1 MNTIKASKILLIIVA
16 ILLIT
21 IPFVVFSQT
30 KTEAD
35 STTQAISSQDGDYI
49 FFIVEEGKT
58 PLAAAPQVEHSNS
71 VIWFVFITMLSVA
84 GLIYVFW
91 YMALI
96 HNTNAF
102 INSIPAYLRPSNV
115 YKGSILHPIRTME
128 ISNDMVNT
136 LVDKFFKN

>member
-1 MNTIKASKILLIIVA
+1 MNSIKISKVLLFIVA
-16 ILLIT
+16 ILLLT
-21 IPFVVFSQT
+21 IPFVAFSQT
-30 KTEAD
+30 KAEAD
-35 STTQAISSQDGDYI
+35 STTQAITSHDGDYV
-49 FFIVEEGKT
+49 FFIVEESKT
-58 PLAAAPQVEHSNS
+58 PLAAAPQIEHNNS
-71 VIWFVFITMLSVA
+71 VVWFVVITLLSIV

-102 INSIPAYLRPSNV
+102 INSIPAYLRPVNT

-128 ISNDMVNT
+128 ISNDMAYT